1 MEVNS
6 FPYIRIFHFIAKS
19 SHNKQAEN
27 LSVNCIG
34 AIYSKRNRRREFVGT
49 GILISSDLVLT
60 VAHNI
65 YTHES
70 KERWELEYR
79 PD

>member
-1 MEVNS
+1 MMKESVFRNERSFGDRLDDVTKMEVDS
-6 FPYIRIFHFIAKS
+6 FPY
-19 SHNKQAEN
+19 
-27 LSVNCIG
+27 NCIG

-49 GILISSDLVLT
+49 GFLISSDLVLT

-70 KERWELEYR
+70 KER
-79 PD
+79 